1 MQNLT
6 VGLVQANQVW
16 EDKNANFENYTRLI
30 SNSVP
35 VDLLVLPEM
44 FSTGFSMQPKKL
56 AEPFFTSESI
66 AWLRNIANENSC
78 AISTS
83 LIIEE
88 NGNYHNRMVFIE
100 PNGLLKYYDK
110 RQLFTL
116 AKEDKH
122 YTAGKKSQTIQ
133 YKGWKLNLQ
142 VCYDLRFPEN
152 CRNKVEHEQFNYD
165 ALIYVANWPAK
176 RKEHWKTLLKARAIE
191 NQCYLIGVNRVGTDG
206 KGFEYSGDSAL
217 INPLGEVIST
227 SNREELIRT
236 TLVASELTEIRETI
250 PFLKDRTL

>member
-6 VGLVQANQVW
+6 VGLVQANQIW
-16 EDKNANFENYTRLI
+16 EDKNANFENYLRLI
-30 SNSVP
+30 QNTEGI
-35 VDLLVLPEM
+35 DLLVLPEM
-44 FSTGFSMQPKKL
+44 FSTGFSMQPEKL

-66 AWLRNIANENSC
+66 TWLRNLASKQNC
-78 AISTS
+78 AVTTS

-88 NGNYHNRMVFIE
+88 NKKYFNRMVFIE
-100 PNGLLKYYDK
+100 PNGILKSYDK

-122 YTAGKKSQTIQ
+122 YTAGNTTQIID

-152 CRNKVEHEQFNYD
+152 CRNNVENERFNYD
-165 ALIYVANWPAK
+165 VLIYVANWPAK

-191 NQCYLIGVNRVGTDG
+191 NQSYLIGVNRVGIDG

-217 INPLGEVIST
+217 INPLGEIIST

-236 TLVASELTEIRETI
+236 TLVASELKEIRETI

>member
-6 VGLVQANQVW
+6 VGLVQANQIW
-16 EDKNANFENYTRLI
+16 EDKKANFANYERLI
-30 SNSVP
+30 NNTP
-35 VDLLVLPEM
+35 AVDLLVLPEM
-44 FSTGFSMQPKKL
+44 FSTGFSMQPEKL

-66 AWLRNIANENSC
+66 AWLNALASNKNC
-78 AISTS
+78 AVTTS

-88 NGNYHNRMVFIE
+88 NGKYYNRMVFVE
-100 PNGLLKYYDK
+100 ANGLMQHYDK

-116 AKEDKH
+116 AKEDEH
-122 YTAGKKSQTIQ
+122 YTAGKQNKIINYQ
-133 YKGWKLNLQ
+133 GWKINLQ

-152 CRNKVEHEQFNYD
+152 CRNNVLYNQFTYD

-191 NQCYLIGVNRVGTDG
+191 NQSYLIGVNRVGKDG
-206 KGFEYSGDSAL
+206 KGLEYNGDSAV
-217 INPLGEVIST
+217 INALGEIEVT
-227 SNREELIRT
+227 SNDEEVLI
-236 TLVASELTEIRETI
+236 AELDGNHLAKVRETI